1 MKKLALACV
10 LALVAS
16 CDQGNA
22 NLEHKIDGLVK
33 DVKDIK
39 DQVAAI
45 KANGVAAPG
54 GRQGAAAGGAQQP
67 RPPRPTA
74 DPAKT
79 YSVNV
84 EGAPFEGP
92 ADALV
97 TIVKAY
103 EYACPFCSKVRP
115 TMDEIKKKYGKD
127 VRFVYKQ
134 FVVHPQVATSTALAA
149 CAAHKQGKFIQMDEQ
164 LWSKVFEARKFDK
177 DKCWQPADAGAVKG
191 TAEAT
196 GAAAGAGCENV
207 EGIAKDIGLDVN
219 KFKADMRGPCMEQ
232 IQKEQKEMQVVGVGA
247 TPGFFINGRFLSGA
261 QPIESFQTLIDEELK
276 KAKERVAAGT
286 PQATYYKTWVVDK
299 GEKAAEV
306 K

>member
-10 LALVAS
+10 LALVAG
-16 CDQGNA
+16 CDQGNS
-22 NLEHKIDGLVK
+22 NLEHKVDGLA
-33 DVKDIK
+33 KDIK
-39 DQVAAI
+39 DI
-45 KANGVAAPG
+45 KDILAKGGGVAAPG
-54 GRQGAAAGGAQQP
+54 ARTGAAGGQGAQQP

-103 EYACPFCSKVRP
+103 EYACPFCAKVRP

-149 CAAHKQGKFIQMDEQ
+149 CAAHKQGKFLQMDEQ

-177 DKCWQPADAGAVKG
+177 DKCWQPSAGADAGAKG
-191 TAEAT
+191 AEA
-196 GAAAGAGCENV
+196 AAATGCENV

-219 KFKADMRGPCMEQ
+219 KFKSDMRGPCMEQ

-261 QPIESFQTLIDEELK
+261 QPVESFQTLIDEELK
-276 KAKERVAAGT
+276 KAKERIASGT
-286 PQATYYKTWVVDK
+286 PQASYYKTWVVDK
-299 GEKAAEV
+299 GEKAAEI

>member
-39 DQVAAI
+39 DQLAKGGVPAA
-45 KANGVAAPG
+45 G
-54 GRQGAAAGGAQQP
+54 GRQGAAGAGGAQQP

-92 ADALV
+92 ADAPI

-177 DKCWQPADAGAVKG
+177 DKCWQPTAPAGVDGKG
-191 TAEAT
+191 AAEAT

-207 EGIAKDIGLDVN
+207 EGIAKDIGLDLN
-219 KFKADMRGPCMEQ
+219 KFKSDMRGPCMEQ

-276 KAKERVAAGT
+276 KAKERIASGT
-286 PQATYYKTWVVDK
+286 PQASYYKTWIVDK
-299 GEKAAEV
+299 GEKQAEI